1 MKTVALDV
9 HAASFT
15 LEVLTASGQV
25 AQRLSRPTT
34 GRNLIE
40 ILERVVGPKT
50 LVVEES
56 HLAQWVKRTLAPYV
70 DKLIVCDPQR
80 NAWIAKDEFN
90 DDNSSAHKL
99 AVLHQ
104 GGFLKEIVH
113 PDDEGAHLR
122 ALFLH
127 YYDLNQQLVRFKNKL
142 KGTFRQEAITTS
154 GPGIYKEDEHDKWLK
169 QLDGQKH
176 LQHAARQRFD
186 LIDLLTELKQQTFEA
201 MVRTARKKKAFG
213 LLQTIPGVGPVI
225 ATGYLALI
233 DTPQRFSRKNKLWRY
248 AALGNT
254 QHTSDDEVYQ
264 DHASQSGNRVLKWVV
279 IEHFQH
285 AVETSRETNR
295 FKGQYDAL
303 RRKGLDHTPA
313 RRVVCRALLS
323 TVRAMWIKGEE
334 YREKALS

>member
-15 LEVLTASGQV
+15 LEVLTPKGQISK
-25 AQRLSRPTT
+25 RITRETS

-40 ILERVVGPKT
+40 VVEEVVGPKT
-50 LVVEES
+50 LIVEES
-56 HLAQWVKRTLAPYV
+56 HLAQWVKRTLEPYV

-90 DDNSSAHKL
+90 DDDSSAHKL
-99 AVLHQ
+99 ALLHQ

-122 ALFLH
+122 GLFLH
-127 YYDLNQQLVRFKNKL
+127 YYDLNQQLTRFKNKL
-142 KGTFRQEAITTS
+142 KGTFRQEAITAS
-154 GPGIYKEDEHDKWLK
+154 GPGIYKEGEHEQWLQK
-169 QLDGQKH
+169 LRGQKH
-176 LQHAARQRFD
+176 LQHAARQRFA
-186 LIDLLTELKQQTFEA
+186 LIDLLSELKKRTFEA
-201 MVRTARKKKAFG
+201 MVKCARKKKAFE
-213 LLQTIPGVGPVI
+213 LLQSIPGVGPVI

-233 DTPQRFSRKNKLWRY
+233 DTPQRFSRKNKLWKY

-254 QHTSDDEVYQ
+254 RHTSDDEVYA
-264 DHASQSGNRVLKWVV
+264 DRASKSGNRVLKWVV

-285 AVETSRETNR
+285 AVEISKEGNR
-295 FKGQYDAL
+295 FKRQYEAL

-313 RRVVCRALLS
+313 RRVICRALLS
-323 TVRAMWIKGEE
+323 TVRAMWMKEE
-334 YREKALS
+334 KYREKPLS